1 MVRIVSTTIGVVLA
15 LAFLGFMA
23 GAAGSVPLWIITL
36 GGLSLMAYG
45 MIKDLR
51 EGLNR
56 PNDSNGQ

>member
-1 MVRIVSTTIGVVLA
+1 MERIVSTTIGVVLA

-36 GGLSLMAYG
+36 GGLSLMGYG

-51 EGLNR
+51 EGLKR
-56 PNDSNGQ
+56 SSDSNGQ